1 MTEAERAFQ
10 KYNRYAELEG
20 VPHRVDPTLS
30 FHAPHLREALEVWR
44 NAAKGRV
51 IPCRADLTPK
61 VMKGF
66 LRHIILVDA
75 VATPTG
81 QRLRLRISGTEIER
95 MLGRLPSGF
104 LEDVVPE
111 PYLSRWRDVI
121 NLALTTKSPLRVFG
135 KVEFRARSYLSAELF
150 LGAMGLY
157 PNAPSAVLVVAH
169 FEASPDMIG
178 RDFNPAWLEGAPA
191 Q

>member
-1 MTEAERAFQ
+1 MTEAERALQ

-30 FHAPHLREALEVWR
+30 FRAPHLREALEVWR

-51 IPCRADLTPK
+51 IPCRADMTPK
-61 VMKGF
+61 AMKGF
-66 LRHIILVDA
+66 LRHIILVD
-75 VATPTG
+75 VVSGPTDR
-81 QRLRLRISGTEIER
+81 RLRLRISGTEIER
-95 MLGRLPSGF
+95 VLGRLQSGF

-111 PYLSRWRDVI
+111 PYFSRWRDVI

-157 PNAPSAVLVVAH
+157 QEAPSSVLVVAH

-178 RDFNPAWLEGAPA
+178 RDFNPAWLESVPA

>member
-1 MTEAERAFQ
+1 MTEAERAFR

-30 FHAPHLREALEVWR
+30 FHAPHLREALAVWR
-44 NAAKGRV
+44 SAAKGRV
-51 IPCRADLTPK
+51 IPCRADMTPRA
-61 VMKGF
+61 MKGF
-66 LRHIILVDA
+66 LRHILLVDA
-75 VATPTG
+75 VTTPAG

-95 MLGRLPSGF
+95 VLGRLQSGF

-111 PYLSRWRDVI
+111 PYFTRWRDVI
-121 NLALTTKSPLRVFG
+121 NLALSTKSPLRVFG

-157 PNAPSAVLVVAH
+157 PEAPSSVLVVAH

-178 RDFNPAWLEGAPA
+178 RDFNPAWLESVPAP
-191 Q
+191 